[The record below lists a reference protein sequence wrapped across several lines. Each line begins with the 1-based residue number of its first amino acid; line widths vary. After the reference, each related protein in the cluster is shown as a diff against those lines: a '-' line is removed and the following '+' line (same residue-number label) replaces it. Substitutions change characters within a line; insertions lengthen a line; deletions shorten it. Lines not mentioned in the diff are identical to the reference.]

1 MSLARTSRARVSER
15 REGEEK
21 KQMSLGLLWVPAPLS
36 WWSSMHGRRA
46 RGYAG
51 GSGLKA
57 GVKSPGRYNHPGS
70 VILVLVSSRPLKS

>member
-1 MSLARTSRARVSER
+1 MSLARTSRAGASRR

-21 KQMSLGLLWVPAPLS
+21 NQMSLGHVRVPAPLS
-36 WWSSMHGRRA
+36 WWSSVHGRRA

-57 GVKSPGRYNHPGS
+57 GVKSLGRDSHPGS